1 MSEHKEK
8 FENYYIGLDIGTN
21 SVGWAVTDFNYNILR
36 HRGKDMWGVHLFDK
50 ANSAQDRRTIR
61 TSRRRLERRGARLQ
75 LLRELLQNEINAI
88 DPLFFQHLDES
99 KFHLSDRTDA
109 RQKYS
114 IFNDADYTDKN
125 YHDEFKTVY
134 HLRHE
139 LMNNANRKFDLRLIY
154 LAIAHILKSRGN
166 FLNQNLSS
174 DNIIGCAFDE
184 SLCAFAQTVRDI
196 LGIEIS
202 TEKSSG
208 VKDAFLKTRGTTRRT
223 EELLHNM
230 PIIGDDDDIKQFT
243 KQYKELVKLLAGGS
257 AKLSNIVKPQDFSE
271 DEDDAP
277 DIDFDALASA
287 IAQAEE
293 GDFKNFSFSK
303 PNYDE
308 KFAPKLKAILGD
320 ATDLIES
327 AKQLYDWSVL
337 ANILGEHHSISEAMR
352 TRYDNHH
359 QDLKNLKTL
368 IKQFC
373 PEKMSETFSNQNST
387 CNYCAWIGKSTGKK
401 NSVCTQEEFYNYLK
415 KILPLDAPEAS
426 EIKSKI
432 EEQTFLPKLR
442 TSANGVIP
450 YQLHQVEL
458 RAILQNA
465 EKHYPFFAQKDES
478 GLTLSEKIEK
488 ILTFRIPY
496 FVGPLSDQHLYDKD
510 PQHGHAWIVRNEGM
524 ERERILPWNFEKVV
538 NLGECAERFIR
549 RMTDKCTYLPSCDVL
564 PKESLLYSEY
574 LALNQLNNL
583 KIDGQP
589 IDRQSKKLLW
599 QLCRKRP
606 SVSAKDIKAELHDS
620 RVALSG
626 FDAPLKISLK
636 AYHDFKRIL
645 GDASIDIDQ
654 ENVRNFVETCILDI
668 TIFGDEKK
676 ELRRRIERR
685 MSSYGIQLTA
695 ASLEKIC
702 HLRYKDWGKFSRE
715 FLTQIDAC
723 FDKSTGEV
731 GSILEALE
739 QTTDNL
745 MQLLSNN
752 YSYRQ
757 KLDEFNEA
765 HGHPQKF
772 TYDDLVKPLYCSPAV
787 KRAIWRTLAIV
798 KDIKRITK
806 HNPARIFVEMAR
818 EEGEKGKRT
827 TSRKQQLDA
836 LYSEL
841 KNDQD
846 VKTLLEELGA
856 MTDADLRKGKDKLFL
871 YFLQLGRC
879 MYSGEPID
887 LTALI
892 GDKNGNRWDIDH
904 IYPRAKVLDD
914 SLENR
919 VLVQKNLNHIKGDR
933 NLCES
938 NIVTQDARELWEK
951 LKNKLLSQEKYN
963 RLTRSTP
970 LTDEELAG
978 FISRQLVETR
988 QSTKAVCEILRVL
1001 FANNQKNPDQ
1011 KPTEII
1017 YSRAGRVSQFR
1028 KEFEFGKCREI
1039 NDLHHAKDAYLNIV
1053 VGNVFHTKFTTN
1065 PAFIFRNENV
1075 NVQYKTK
1082 NQTGLFQR
1090 EIRSHDGSLI
1100 AWNPDNQSGSLNIVK
1115 KWMESSRILYT
1126 RYAYEQKGGFYN
1138 QNPLKKAKKI
1148 KSKLIPLK
1156 STDERFL
1163 DTKKYGGYNSQKN
1176 AYLALVEHK
1185 KKDKRVR
1192 TINPIPIRLVD
1203 NIRDSDDTLLA
1214 YCKAPKPLGLGLEE
1228 PCIIRSKILF
1238 NTRFNFD
1245 GFSFYPSG
1253 TSNDRLRA
1261 QHGIQLVLKPE
1272 DEHYLKKIFS
1282 SSDRDES
1289 SELKD
1294 KGITSE
1300 NNLDIYDILVQKHK
1314 APPYN
1319 DIPSS
1324 QLKVLLSG
1332 REKFKNLST
1341 SKQCKILKNIV
1352 LLFSC
1357 RKEKK
1362 QGVDLTGIGGAEHAG
1377 VMNISMDITKVKTAL
1392 MINESPTGLTS
1403 QVSNLHEIQPK

>member
-36 HRGKDMWGVHLFDK
+36 HRGKDMWGVHLFDEAK
-50 ANSAQDRRTIR
+50 SAQDRRTIR

-88 DPLFFQHLDES
+88 DPLFFQHLDDS
-99 KFHLSDRTDA
+99 KFHQNERDDKT
-109 RQKYS
+109 QKYS
-114 IFNDADYTDKN
+114 IFNGTDYTDKD
-125 YHDEFKTVY
+125 YHEEFPTVY
-134 HLRHE
+134 HLRRE
-139 LMNNANRKFDLRLIY
+139 LMNNACRKFDIRLIY

-174 DNIIGCAFDE
+174 DNIIGSAFDE

-257 AKLSNIVKPQDFSE
+257 AKLSNIFKPQDFSE

-293 GDFKNFSFSK
+293 GDLKKISFSEID
-303 PNYDE
+303 YDE
-308 KFAPKLKAILGD
+308 NCAPKLETILGD
-320 ATDLIES
+320 AVEVIDA
-327 AKQLYDWSVL
+327 AKKLYDWSVL
-337 ANILGEHHSISEAMR
+337 SNILGENDSISEAMIER
-352 TRYDNHH
+352 HKKHH
-359 QDLKNLKTL
+359 DDLIELKDFV
-368 IKQFC
+368 KKFC
-373 PEKMSETFSNQNST
+373 PEKMYELFSDQSST
-387 CNYCAWIGKSTGKK
+387 CNYYAWIGKSTGKNNK
-401 NSVCTQEEFYNYLK
+401 SVCTQEDFYKYLK
-415 KILPLDAPEAS
+415 KILPLDAPEACS
-426 EIKSKI
+426 IKSKI
-432 EEQTFLPKLR
+432 NEQTFLPKLR

-458 RAILQNA
+458 RAILKNA
-465 EKHYPFFAQKDES
+465 ETHYPFFAQKDES
-478 GLTLSEKIEK
+478 GLTISEKIEK

-510 PQHGHAWIVRNEGM
+510 SQHGHAWIVRNEGM

-599 QLCRKRP
+599 QLCRERP
-606 SVSAKDIKAELHDS
+606 SVSAKDIKAALHVS
-620 RVALSG
+620 RDALSG

-645 GDASIDIDQ
+645 GDARIDIDQ

-757 KLDEFNEA
+757 KLDEYNEA
-765 HGHPQKF
+765 HGHPIKF
-772 TYDDLVKPLYCSPAV
+772 TYEDLVKPLYCSPAV

-818 EEGEKGKRT
+818 EEGEKGKRGN
-827 TSRKQQLDA
+827 
-836 LYSEL
+836 EP
-841 KNDQD
+841 
-846 VKTLLEELGA
+846 LLE
-856 MTDADLRKGKDKLFL
+856 
-871 YFLQLGRC
+871 
-879 MYSGEPID
+879 
-887 LTALI
+887 
-892 GDKNGNRWDIDH
+892 NNNWN
-904 IYPRAKVLDD
+904 IYIV
-914 SLENR
+914 
-919 VLVQKNLNHIKGDR
+919 NLKTI
-933 NLCES
+933 
-938 NIVTQDARELWEK
+938 RE
-951 LKNKLLSQEKYN
+951 
-963 RLTRSTP
+963 
-970 LTDEELAG
+970 
-978 FISRQLVETR
+978 
-988 QSTKAVCEILRVL
+988 
-1001 FANNQKNPDQ
+1001 
-1011 KPTEII
+1011 
-1017 YSRAGRVSQFR
+1017 
-1028 KEFEFGKCREI
+1028 
-1039 NDLHHAKDAYLNIV
+1039 
-1053 VGNVFHTKFTTN
+1053 
-1065 PAFIFRNENV
+1065 
-1075 NVQYKTK
+1075 
-1082 NQTGLFQR
+1082 
-1090 EIRSHDGSLI
+1090 
-1100 AWNPDNQSGSLNIVK
+1100 
-1115 KWMESSRILYT
+1115 
-1126 RYAYEQKGGFYN
+1126 
-1138 QNPLKKAKKI
+1138 
-1148 KSKLIPLK
+1148 SKLSYK
-1156 STDERFL
+1156 
-1163 DTKKYGGYNSQKN
+1163 NS
-1176 AYLALVEHK
+1176 
-1185 KKDKRVR
+1185 
-1192 TINPIPIRLVD
+1192 
-1203 NIRDSDDTLLA
+1203 
-1214 YCKAPKPLGLGLEE
+1214 AP
-1228 PCIIRSKILF
+1228 
-1238 NTRFNFD
+1238 
-1245 GFSFYPSG
+1245 
-1253 TSNDRLRA
+1253 
-1261 QHGIQLVLKPE
+1261 
-1272 DEHYLKKIFS
+1272 
-1282 SSDRDES
+1282 
-1289 SELKD
+1289 
-1294 KGITSE
+1294 
-1300 NNLDIYDILVQKHK
+1300 
-1314 APPYN
+1314 
-1319 DIPSS
+1319 
-1324 QLKVLLSG
+1324 
-1332 REKFKNLST
+1332 
-1341 SKQCKILKNIV
+1341 
-1352 LLFSC
+1352 
-1357 RKEKK
+1357 
-1362 QGVDLTGIGGAEHAG
+1362 
-1377 VMNISMDITKVKTAL
+1377 
-1392 MINESPTGLTS
+1392 
-1403 QVSNLHEIQPK
+1403 

>member
-1 MSEHKEK
+1 MSDHKEK
-8 FENYYIGLDIGTN
+8 FKNYYIGLDVGTN

-36 HRGKDMWGVHLFDK
+36 HRGKDMWGVHLFDE
-50 ANSAQDRRTIR
+50 ASSAQERRMHR
-61 TSRRRLERRGARLQ
+61 TARRRLERRGERLQ
-75 LLRELLQNEINAI
+75 LLRELLKNEINAI

-125 YHDEFKTVY
+125 YHAEFPTVY

-154 LAIAHILKSRGN
+154 LAIAHMLKSRGN

-174 DNIIGCAFDE
+174 DNIIGSAFDE
-184 SLCAFAQTVRDI
+184 SFDAFVQTVRDI
-196 LGIEIS
+196 LRIEVS
-202 TEKSSG
+202 AEKKSG
-208 VKDAFLKTRGTTRRT
+208 VKDAFLKTRGITRRT
-223 EELLHNM
+223 EELIHNM
-230 PIIGDDDDIKQFT
+230 PIIGDDDDIKQFN
-243 KQYKELVKLLAGGS
+243 KQYKELIKLLAGGTV
-257 AKLSNIVKPQDFSE
+257 KLSNIFKAQDFSE
-271 DEDDAP
+271 EEDDAP

-287 IAQAEE
+287 ISQAEE
-293 GDFKNFSFSK
+293 GDLKKISFSETD
-303 PNYDE
+303 YDE
-308 KFAPKLKAILGD
+308 NVAPKLEAILGD

-352 TRYDNHH
+352 ARYDDHH
-359 QDLKNLKTL
+359 QDLKNLKA
-368 IKQFC
+368 IVKQFC
-373 PEKMSETFSNQNST
+373 PEKMSAIFSDQNST
-387 CNYCAWIGKSTGKK
+387 CNYCAWIGKSTGKNNK
-401 NSVCTQEEFYNYLK
+401 SVCSQEEFYKYLK

-458 RAILQNA
+458 RAILKNA
-465 EKHYPFFAQKDES
+465 EAHYPFFKQKDES

-510 PQHGHAWIVRNEGM
+510 PQHGHAWIVRNAGM

-574 LALNQLNNL
+574 MALNQLNNL
-583 KIDGQP
+583 KIDGTS
-589 IDRQSKKLLW
+589 IDRQQKKQLW
-599 QLCRKRP
+599 QLCREQP
-606 SVSAKDIKAELHDS
+606 SVSAKDITTVLHIS
-620 RVALSG
+620 RDALSG
-626 FDAPLKISLK
+626 FDTPLKISLK

-645 GDASIDIDQ
+645 SDVSIDIEQD
-654 ENVRNFVETCILDI
+654 NVRNFVEACILDI
-668 TIFGDEKK
+668 TVFGDEKK
-676 ELRRRIERR
+676 ELRHRLEKR

-695 ASLEKIC
+695 ASLDKIC
-702 HLRYKDWGKFSRE
+702 CLRYKDWGKFSRE

-757 KLDEFNEA
+757 KLDEYNEA
-765 HGHPQKF
+765 HGHPIKF
-772 TYDDLVKPLYCSPAV
+772 TYEDLVKPLYCSPAV

-806 HNPARIFVEMAR
+806 HTPARIFVEMAR

-827 TSRKQQLDA
+827 TSRKQQLEY

-841 KNDQD
+841 KNDQG
-846 VKTLLEELGA
+846 VKALLQELGTL
-856 MTDADLRKGKDKLFL
+856 TDAELRKGKDKLFL

-879 MYSGEPID
+879 MYSGTPID
-887 LTALI
+887 LTELI
-892 GDKNGNRWDIDH
+892 GDKNGNKWDIDH
-904 IYPRAKVLDD
+904 IYPRSKVLDD

-919 VLVQKNLNHIKGDR
+919 VLVRKELNHIKGDR
-933 NLCES
+933 NLCETTV
-938 NIVTQDARELWEK
+938 VTQNARNLWIML
-951 LKNKLLSQEKYN
+951 LKNKLLSREKYD

-970 LTDEELAG
+970 LTAEDLAG
-978 FISRQLVETR
+978 FINRQLVETR
-988 QSTKAVCEILRVL
+988 QSTKAVCECLRAY
-1001 FANNQKNPDQ
+1001 FQNNK
-1011 KPTEII
+1011 KSESEGATEIV

-1028 KEFEFGKCREI
+1028 KEFEFGKCREV

-1065 PAFIFRNENV
+1065 PAFIFKNENI

-1082 NQTGLFQR
+1082 NQTGLFQC
-1090 EIRSHDGSLI
+1090 EIWGYDKKLL
-1100 AWNPDNQSGSLNIVK
+1100 AWNPDHQNGSLQIVK

-1138 QNPLKKAKKI
+1138 QNPLKAKDCGP
-1148 KSKLIPLK
+1148 SQIPLK
-1156 STDERFL
+1156 PSIPCFQDTST
-1163 DTKKYGGYNSQKN
+1163 YGGYNNQNN
-1176 AYLALVEHK
+1176 AYFFLVEHSKRK
-1185 KKDKRVR
+1185 KRIR
-1192 TINPIPIRLVD
+1192 NIYPIPIRLTD
-1203 NIRDSDDTLLA
+1203 KIRNSNTELLN
-1214 YCKAPKPLGLGLEE
+1214 YCITPEPKGLGLDE
-1228 PCIIRSKILF
+1228 PKIIISRILF
-1238 NTRFNFD
+1238 NTRFIFD
-1245 GFSFYPSG
+1245 GFHCYLSG
-1253 TSNDRLRA
+1253 MSDGSLLVK
-1261 QHGIQLVLKPE
+1261 HGIQLTLSPKE
-1272 DEHYLKKIFS
+1272 EYSLKKALRLAEDNSEHVDITVA
-1282 SSDRDES
+1282 ES
-1289 SELKD
+1289 L
-1294 KGITSE
+1294 
-1300 NNLDIYDILVQKHK
+1300 NIYDSLLQKHNEPAYK
-1314 APPYN
+1314 N
-1319 DIPSS
+1319 MPSS
-1324 QLKVLLSG
+1324 QLKTLLEG
-1332 REKFKNLST
+1332 RDCFQTLSLEE
-1341 SKQCKILKNIV
+1341 QCSVLKNI
-1352 LLFSC
+1352 LSLFSC
-1357 RKEKK
+1357 RVNNGTNLKKVRGKECVGKK
-1362 QGVDLTGIGGAEHAG
+1362 KVT
-1377 VMNISMDITKVKTAL
+1377 ITSVKSAL

-1403 QVSNLHEIQPK
+1403 QVIDLKKVQPK